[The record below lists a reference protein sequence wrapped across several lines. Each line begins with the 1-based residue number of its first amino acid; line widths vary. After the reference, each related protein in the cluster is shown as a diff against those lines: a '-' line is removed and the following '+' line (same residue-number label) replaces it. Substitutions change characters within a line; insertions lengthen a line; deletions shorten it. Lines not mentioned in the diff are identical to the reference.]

1 MIKETIGKT
10 LRELRVAQGLTQ
22 QEVAEK
28 CGLTQTHIMRIE
40 LAKYAG
46 TIDTIDKVARALGAK
61 LTFKKLFNNDTPTST
76 INKADSVA
84 NYTAT
89 HTKR

>member
-1 MIKETIGKT
+1 MNDVRVIIGKT

-22 QEVAEK
+22 QEVADK

-46 TIDTIDKVARALGAK
+46 TIDTIDKVARALGAQ
-61 LTFKKLFNNDTPTST
+61 LTVEQISNVD
-76 INKADSVA
+76 
-84 NYTAT
+84 
-89 HTKR
+89 R